1 MAFRTARTICPDM
14 ATAPTSWR
22 KIAAAFLI
30 VLLIAVWALIVA
42 SLSHRVGKWPILVQ
56 APFYLVMGIVW
67 IIPLKP
73 LLSWSETGR
82 WRSRR
87 KGDN

>member
-1 MAFRTARTICPDM
+1 MAPS
-14 ATAPTSWR
+14 PTSWR
-22 KIAAAFLI
+22 KIVAAGAI

-42 SLSHRVGKWPILVQ
+42 SLAHMVGRWPVLVQ
-56 APFYLVMGIVW
+56 APFYLFMGVVW

-73 LLSWSETGR
+73 LLSWAETGHLR
-82 WRSRR
+82 ARS

>member
-1 MAFRTARTICPDM
+1 MA
-14 ATAPTSWR
+14 APPSSWR
-22 KIAAAFLI
+22 KIVAAGAI

-42 SLSHRVGKWPILVQ
+42 SSAHMVGRWPVLVQ

-73 LLSWSETGR
+73 LLSWAETGR
-82 WRSRR
+82 WRAPS
-87 KGDN
+87 KGNN